1 MKKTILT
8 LGVIGLC
15 AFSSL
20 PAFANK
26 ATKES
31 CPEKKLDGFTLE
43 GKYIKETPHEGY
55 YGFLIEGK
63 DGKSYDIGIGNDV
76 APQFEGIKAG
86 NSIKIPFYTQQ
97 FFDEA
102 TGTCI
107 TQHHLN
113 YGGSFKG
120 SFTK

>member
-1 MKKTILT
+1 MKKALLT
-8 LGVIGLC
+8 LGVISLC

-26 ATKES
+26 ASKES
-31 CPEKKLDGFTLE
+31 CPEKKLGESTIE

-55 YGFLIEGK
+55 YGFLVKAK

-86 NSIKIPFYTQQ
+86 NSIKIPFYTLQ
-97 FFDEA
+97 FFDKT
-102 TGTCI
+102 TGTCV
-107 TQHHLN
+107 TQHYLN
-113 YGGSFKG
+113 YEGTFKG